1 MDMISERKI
10 RKWGF
15 LEVIN
20 PIFMVKNKMGFFRG
34 KKPHFYGKK
43 IKWGFLEAI
52 NPIFMVKKQIG
63 VY

>member
-34 KKPHFYGKK
+34 NKPHFYGKK
-43 IKWGFLEAI
+43 TNWGLLK
-52 NPIFMVKKQIG
+52 VK
-63 VY
+63 